1 MKLLHLSPGISRPE
15 FWQATAAN
23 FLFFFNLSAFNLLP
37 LYIVD
42 LGGSEARIGWIMGV
56 YSLAAF
62 IFLPVVGRWVER
74 VGVKPFQ
81 LLGGATGL
89 VASASFAFLT
99 EISPLFSMLR
109 FLQGFGY
116 SAFFVSNLT
125 LIAKIAPPRH
135 RAETVGIFGIS
146 GLLTMGLAPAL
157 GELVIQ
163 AYGYQVFFLFAA
175 CFSLGG
181 LVVVGLLKAPKAP
194 EVVPTAA
201 EEQGRISRAI
211 IFFPLL
217 ISVIFGICHG
227 TLYAFFPPFAKGVGG
242 VTRVGGF
249 YLAYAGAA
257 IGIRV
262 LGRRWADAWGRW
274 QMVIPALLLFSLG
287 TFLLLWPGPS
297 RALFWVGGL
306 TGSAHGVLY
315 PTLAALLVDHV
326 EPGRRGRVLG
336 LFSSAIVLGTCL
348 GPMSMGL
355 VAEWIGYEGMFGV
368 TGLLPLVAVV
378 LIGFSLGMTPRAA
391 KP

>member
-1 MKLLHLSPGISRPE
+1 MRLFHLSPGISRPE

-23 FLFFFNLSAFNLLP
+23 FLFFFNISSFNLLP
-37 LYIVD
+37 LYIAD
-42 LGGSEARIGWIMGV
+42 LGGSEARIGWIMGI

-62 IFLPVVGRWVER
+62 IFLPVLGRWLER
-74 VGVKPFQ
+74 VGIKPFQ

-99 EISPLFSMLR
+99 ELSPLFSVLR

-116 SAFFVSNLT
+116 SAFFVANLT
-125 LIAKIAPPRH
+125 LIAEIAPPRH

-146 GLLTMGLAPAL
+146 GLLTMGLAPAV

-163 AYGYQVFFLFAA
+163 AYGYEIFFLFAA

-181 LVVVGLLKAPKAP
+181 LLVVGLLKPP
-194 EVVPTAA
+194 EVVPVAA
-201 EEQGRISRAI
+201 DAWGGITPAVV
-211 IFFPLL
+211 FLPLL
-217 ISVIFGICHG
+217 ISVIFGVCHG
-227 TLYAFFPPFAKGVGG
+227 TLYAFFPPFAKGVEG
-242 VTRVGGF
+242 VARVGGF
-249 YLAYAGAA
+249 YLAYAAAA
-257 IGIRV
+257 IGVRV

-287 TFLLLWPGPS
+287 TFLLLWPGPL

-315 PTLAALLVDHV
+315 PTLAALLVDQV

-336 LFSSAIVLGTCL
+336 LFSSAIVLGTSI
-348 GPMSMGL
+348 GPMTMGF

-368 TGLLPLVAVV
+368 TGLLPLLGVI
-378 LIGFSLGMTPRAA
+378 LIGFSLGRAPQGA